1 MASPECERAIE
12 DAVRYGNALL
22 KFISPNDVGLT
33 GGHQWGYYIP
43 KRDDVWP
50 YFTPRPPTKGENYTQ
65 PIRITWQN
73 GRVTTSSTKWYGKG
87 TRSEYRITGFGK
99 DFPYISHLVV
109 GELLVLVAVEKH
121 TEFLGYVLDN
131 EDDIEEITAQL
142 GVSPAKNWAFYEAGV
157 EKVET
162 ENECVE
168 REFRDFAKE
177 LEDFPTGD
185 EFSEATWRILEEC
198 LKNFNAE
205 VPDQALMRC
214 MDTEFNL
221 FKYVERKLCE
231 SDLIRG
237 FKDVDDF
244 IATAQTLLQRRKSRA
259 GRSLENHVEHYLRA
273 AGIPHNMR
281 PRIAGKPDV
290 VIPGE
295 KEYNDQAFDDDKLF
309 LVGIKTTC
317 KDRWPQVLKEGK
329 RVKQKHLLTFQKGMA
344 ISQLQEMQ
352 ESNVQLIVPK
362 PLHGVYPPYK
372 KSNVK
377 ILTLAE
383 FIGTVKK
390 RLN

>member
-50 YFTPRPPTKGENYTQ
+50 YFTPQPPEKGVNHTQ
-65 PIRITWQN
+65 PISITWQD
-73 GRVTTSSTKWYGKG
+73 GRVTDSSTKWYGKG
-87 TRSEYRITGFGK
+87 TRSEYRITGFGR
-99 DFPYISHLVV
+99 DFPFVSHLVV
-109 GELLVLVAVEKH
+109 GDLLVLVATEKQRS
-121 TEFLGYVLDN
+121 FLGYVLDH
-131 EDDIEEITAQL
+131 EEDIEEISAQL
-142 GVSPAKNWAFYEAGV
+142 GVSPAKSWAFYEVGV
-157 EKVET
+157 AKLET
-162 ENECVE
+162 EGECVD
-168 REFRDFAKE
+168 REFRDFARD
-177 LEDFPTGD
+177 LAAFPKGE

-198 LKNFNAE
+198 VKDFKAQ
-205 VPDQALMRC
+205 VPDRALVQC
-214 MDTEFNL
+214 METEFNL

-231 SDLIRG
+231 ADLIRG

-259 GRSLENHVEHYLRA
+259 GRSLENHVEHYLKA
-273 AGIPHNMR
+273 AGIPHTMR

-295 KEYNDQAFDDDKLF
+295 NEYKDSSFDDDKLF
-309 LVGIKTTC
+309 LIAVKTTC

-344 ISQLQEMQ
+344 ISQLQEMH
-352 ESNVQLIVPK
+352 ESNVQLVVPK
-362 PLHGVYPPYK
+362 PLHSAYPPYN
-372 KSNVK
+372 KSNVR
-377 ILTLAE
+377 ILSVSE
-383 FIGTVKK
+383 FLETVSN
-390 RLN
+390 RLS